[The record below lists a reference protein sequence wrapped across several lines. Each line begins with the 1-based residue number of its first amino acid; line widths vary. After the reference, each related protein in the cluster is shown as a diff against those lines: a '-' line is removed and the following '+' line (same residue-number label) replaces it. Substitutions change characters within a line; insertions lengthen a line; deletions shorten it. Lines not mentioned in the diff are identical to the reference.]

1 MVFSIVALSAPYS
14 SQASFSALA
23 FAKAAIKEGHKIHR
37 IFFYGDG
44 IHNATTLSAPPQDE
58 INLPVEWKYLAEQEN
73 VELVVCIAAALRR
86 GILDE
91 QEAKRYAKPAN
102 NLLMPFEI
110 SGLGQ
115 LLEAAATSDRLITF
129 GN

>member
-1 MVFSIVALSAPYS
+1 MIFSLLVLSAPYS
-14 SQASFSALA
+14 QASSYSAFN
-23 FAKAAIKEGHKIHR
+23 FAKTLLAEGHKIHR

-44 IHNATTLSAPPQDE
+44 VHNASQLVSPPQDE
-58 INLPVEWKYLAEQEN
+58 LNLPQAWKNLAMEEN
-73 VELVVCIAAALRR
+73 IELIVCVAAALRR

-91 QEAKRYAKPAN
+91 QEASRYQKDSS
-102 NLLMPFEI
+102 NLLSPFEI

-115 LLEAAATSDRLITF
+115 LLEAAVVSDRLITF